1 MMPINADQR
10 LTLFRIV
17 EHATPA
23 VQLIILALAAGI
35 LVAIAVCLVKLSAG
49 PRLSGGSAYLSGL
62 RLGGPLAG
70 LLGAAYG
77 ALNMTIGLSN
87 VVGPVP
93 LNVLAHGFAEVM
105 LMIVLGLLAGAV
117 AVIANWAVESRID
130 RSVLRA

>member
-1 MMPINADQR
+1 MMAINVQDR
-10 LTLFRIV
+10 LTLLRIV
-17 EHATPA
+17 EHATPV
-23 VQLIILALAAGI
+23 VQIIILG
-35 LVAIAVCLVKLSAG
+35 LVAAIVAAIAICAVKLSTG

-77 ALNMTIGLSN
+77 GLNMTIGLAN

-105 LMIVLGLLAGAV
+105 LMIVLGLLSGAV

-130 RSVLRA
+130 RSVLKA

>member
-1 MMPINADQR
+1 MMPVSLEDR

-17 EHATPA
+17 QHATPT
-23 VQLIILALAAGI
+23 VQIIIAGLLAAILA
-35 LVAIAVCLVKLSAG
+35 AITICLMKLSTG

-77 ALNMTIGLSN
+77 GLNMTIGLSN

-93 LNVLAHGFAEVM
+93 LNILAHGFAEVM

-117 AVIANWAVESRID
+117 AVITNWAVESRID
-130 RSVLRA
+130 RSVLKA